1 MGILRARCGMLSL
14 YLLIFWAKARRSAM
28 AVAADVLKQIPRQA
42 GSRQT
47 PFSTQ
52 YDHRGKREN
61 RRMDHYRNE
70 RNAVPQNTPNEKY
83 LRILISKRTRV
94 G

>member
-1 MGILRARCGMLSL
+1 MLSL

-52 YDHRGKREN
+52 YGHREKREN
-61 RRMDHYRNE
+61 RRMDHYRND
-70 RNAVPQNTPNEKY
+70 RNAVPQNTPNEKL
-83 LRILISKRTRV
+83 LRILISKRTHGLRKKDY